1 MCGRTLTVSQLQHT
15 DDDMIPGIEI
25 EPEAWTPIRNEVFTE
40 ILRTL
45 EERCS
50 AALFLVM
57 YDRAYHSRSR
67 LLAATVAQLARL
79 TGIDARTVT
88 KCLDELLQ
96 QKLVRQ
102 VGKGVNRSKTR
113 RPVWKVP
120 SATIDPKR
128 EGNWTPVP
136 RNLILN
142 YVPAYRNAVLLPL
155 LIYHQNMNKLN
166 YCWVGVPALSKRLKW
181 SETRVNESLRYM
193 YDKENWRSLHPDLPW
208 PLRCKV
214 VRQNGQSRRR
224 FSVLAIEYEGSGKKA
239 KMRLSKAFR
248 WAFDLL

>member
-1 MCGRTLTVSQLQHT
+1 
-15 DDDMIPGIEI
+15 MIPGIEI
-25 EPEAWTPIRNEVFTE
+25 EPEYLTPIRNEVFTE
-40 ILRTL
+40 ILKTL

-57 YDRAYHSRSR
+57 YDQAYHSRSR

-102 VGKGVNRSKTR
+102 VREGVNRSKTR

-155 LIYHQNMNKLN
+155 LIFYQHMNRQNF
-166 YCWVGVPALSKRLKW
+166 CWVGVTTLKKRLNW
-181 SETRVNESLRYM
+181 RATRVRDSLRYM
-193 YDKENWRSLHPDLPW
+193 FEKENWRSLHPDLPW
-208 PLRCKV
+208 PLRCKIV
-214 VRQNGQSRRR
+214 
-224 FSVLAIEYEGSGKKA
+224 
-239 KMRLSKAFR
+239 
-248 WAFDLL
+248 

>member
-1 MCGRTLTVSQLQHT
+1 MWSHT
-15 DDDMIPGIEI
+15 NCQSTSHPDDDMIPGIEI
-25 EPEAWTPIRNEVFTE
+25 EPEYLTPIRNEVFTE
-40 ILRTL
+40 ILKTL

-57 YDRAYHSRSR
+57 YDQAYHSRSR

-102 VGKGVNRSKTR
+102 VREGVNRSKTR

-155 LIYHQNMNKLN
+155 LIFYQHMNRQNF
-166 YCWVGVPALSKRLKW
+166 CWVGVTTLKKRLNW
-181 SETRVNESLRYM
+181 RATRVRDSLRYM
-193 YDKENWRSLHPDLPW
+193 FEKENWRSLHPDLPW
-208 PLRCKV
+208 PLRCKIV
-214 VRQNGQSRRR
+214 
-224 FSVLAIEYEGSGKKA
+224 
-239 KMRLSKAFR
+239 
-248 WAFDLL
+248 